1 MEMEQYLNESLLA
14 EYPAVSAM
22 LSQEHIERLRQL
34 SPQSLWEKLEEYS
47 GWIELGG
54 KLEWRMTNDG

>member
-22 LSQEHIERLRQL
+22 LSQEHIELLLKQ
-34 SPQSLWEKLEEYS
+34 PFKVLWEKLEEYQA
-47 GWIELGG
+47 WLEVGG
-54 KLEWRMTNDG
+54 KLEWATSGQ